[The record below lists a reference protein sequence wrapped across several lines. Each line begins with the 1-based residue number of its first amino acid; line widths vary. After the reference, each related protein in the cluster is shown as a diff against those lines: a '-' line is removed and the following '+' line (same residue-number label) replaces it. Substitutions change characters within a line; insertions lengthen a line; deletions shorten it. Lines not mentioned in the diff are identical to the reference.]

1 MQKLMRVF
9 NPNIGAVR
17 RSERRY
23 GKMNIRT
30 DLAVEAHELSR
41 GEAEEISGV
50 TVKSSSHGSISRTV
64 VDVVSDEGA
73 KTLGKAKGRYITIE
87 APELKH
93 SLDDYEEVCRL
104 IAEELKGM
112 GCGDGV
118 TLVAGLG
125 NRDITPDAIGSRVV
139 SELVVTYHMHS
150 LMPEAMEP
158 GFGSVCAI
166 APGVMGTTGIET
178 AEIIKSVADHVKP
191 DLIIAVD
198 ALAGADISR
207 VCTTVQIADT
217 GIQPGAGVGNNRR
230 GLNESTLGI
239 KVIAVGVPTVI
250 AAELLSGRELE
261 EGFSQLMVT
270 TRDIDLVVK
279 RMSKT
284 IANGIN
290 MALHKGLTLRDIES
304 IVS

>member
-1 MQKLMRVF
+1 MQKISR
-9 NPNIGAVR
+9 NASIPARAGITEVR
-17 RSERRY
+17 E
-23 GKMNIRT
+23 MNIRT
-30 DLAVEAHELSR
+30 DLAVEAHELSH

-50 TVKSSSHGSISRTV
+50 TVDRSAHGSISRTA
-64 VDVVSDEGA
+64 VDIVNDDGA
-73 KTLGKAKGRYITIE
+73 RALGKAKGRYVTIE

-93 SLDDYEEVCRL
+93 SLDDYEEVCSML
-104 IAEELKGM
+104 AKELKAM
-112 GCGDGV
+112 GCGRGV

-139 SELVVTYHMHS
+139 SELIVTHHMHA

-166 APGVMGTTGIET
+166 APGVMGNTGIET
-178 AEIIKSVADHVKP
+178 TEIIKSVADSVKP
-191 DLIIAVD
+191 DMIIAVD
-198 ALAGADISR
+198 ALAGADINR
-207 VCTTVQIADT
+207 VCTTIQIADT

-250 AAELLSGRELE
+250 AAELLAGRELDDE
-261 EGFSQLMVT
+261 FSQLMVT

-290 MALHKGLTLRDIES
+290 MALHKGLTFRDIES